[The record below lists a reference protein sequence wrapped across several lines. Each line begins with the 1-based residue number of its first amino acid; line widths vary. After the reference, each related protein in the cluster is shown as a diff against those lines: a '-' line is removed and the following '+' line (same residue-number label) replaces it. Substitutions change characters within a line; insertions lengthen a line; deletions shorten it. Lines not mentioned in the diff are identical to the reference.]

1 MPLLRARRVTKAYRT
16 GYQTVHALRSVDL
29 DIEAGEFVTVMG
41 PSGHGKTTLLN
52 CLSGLDTVDSGSIE
66 LAGDELVTMSD
77 AERTTR
83 RGAAMGFVFQ
93 SFNLL
98 TVFTAVE
105 NVEVPLLVAGVRAAT
120 ARRLATDM
128 LERVGLA
135 ERMRHRPN
143 ELSGGEQQ
151 RVAIARALVAEPRI
165 VWADEPTGNLDGET
179 AASVLDLLSE
189 LNQAGQTLIVVTHD
203 PTIGAAGTRRIHVR
217 DGRVGDGSDTGAS
230 VDSVSGAPSPS

>member
-1 MPLLRARRVTKAYRT
+1 
-16 GYQTVHALRSVDL
+16 
-29 DIEAGEFVTVMG
+29 
-41 PSGHGKTTLLN
+41 
-52 CLSGLDTVDSGSIE
+52 
-66 LAGDELVTMSD
+66 
-77 AERTTR
+77 
-83 RGAAMGFVFQ
+83 MGFVFQ